1 MSLLFVLI
9 CTCRVQMGTEKGGD
23 MERVS
28 APLARAAIEYLRA
41 RQAQSLPRLTDTA
54 MARRLRVT
62 QTEWSQMRLGKRGMG
77 LEVLCRSIKA
87 YPGLLT
93 VVITFLGNLVS
104 QAHNSSADEHMGEK
118 EEDREGIGAG
128 SR

>member
-1 MSLLFVLI
+1 
-9 CTCRVQMGTEKGGD
+9 

-28 APLARAAIEYLRA
+28 APLARAAIAYLRV

-54 MARRLRVT
+54 MARRLGVA

-93 VVITFLGNLVS
+93 VVISFLGSLVS
-104 QAHNSSADEHMGEK
+104 ETHNIGADEHAGE
-118 EEDREGIGAG
+118 EHGGARERTGTRRAEGERGVASPAG
-128 SR
+128 R